1 MSRVVIDEWIHLF
14 NSAFDGRLQ
23 SVLRNLSSVAESEW
37 AVAPTGGKRS
47 IQDIVAHIGMFK
59 YMYAGAAMRN
69 RGYDYGD
76 APVTPDQSRL
86 ETKAAAIEWLSE
98 AHHCQVSTFSSLE
111 DDSEL
116 DKERLTHWGQLL
128 PTREIMS
135 IVLEH
140 DTYHAGEINHIRAL
154 LQGNDEWE

>member
-1 MSRVVIDEWIHLF
+1 
-14 NSAFDGRLQ
+14 
-23 SVLRNLSSVAESEW
+23 
-37 AVAPTGGKRS
+37 
-47 IQDIVAHIGMFK
+47 
-59 YMYAGAAMRN
+59 MYAGAAMRD
-69 RGYDYGD
+69 REYDYGD
-76 APVTPDQSRL
+76 DPVTPDQSRL

-98 AHHCQVSTFSSLE
+98 AHRYQVSAFSSLE

-116 DKERLTHWGQLL
+116 DEERMTHWGQLL